1 MTPVYLLN
9 LNAAEC
15 VDTDSEC
22 RVGGVVSET
31 SFKFFIQ
38 FLFYAMLFVTFNGVV
53 MAVFV
58 AEQRNMVNIYTFD
71 FYHVAYGD

>member
-9 LNAAEC
+9 LNAAES

-58 AEQRNMVNIYTFD
+58 AERKKMVNIYTFD
-71 FYHVAYGD
+71 FYRVVYGD